1 MSKFRLIK
9 KSADQQLTRFQVLD
23 SAGSICGSIN
33 VENREVP
40 DLLRCWSGS
49 TAESAPPK
57 GSAKA
62 TMVAAF
68 LQAKRTTPFSRATI
82 LRGC

>member
-1 MSKFRLIK
+1 MTFRLIK

-33 VENREVP
+33 VPNEEVP
-40 DLLRCWSGS
+40 ALLRCWSGS

-62 TMVAAF
+62 MVAAF
-68 LQAKRTTPFSRATI
+68 LQAKQKTPFNKAAV